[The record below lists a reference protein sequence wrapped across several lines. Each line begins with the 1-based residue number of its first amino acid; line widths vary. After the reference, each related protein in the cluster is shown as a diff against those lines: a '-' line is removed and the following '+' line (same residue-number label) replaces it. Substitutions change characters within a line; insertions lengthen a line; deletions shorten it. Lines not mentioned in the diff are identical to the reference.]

1 MTLEEFQNI
10 LNDNKSVVCKIGA
23 TWCQPCHVL
32 DNTLEEVKKAY
43 CDKVMFLNLDSEEDE
58 EVVTSLRVRNVPTM
72 LYYKDGEAKSKTVG
86 AISKDEIKSH
96 IEEIL

>member
-1 MTLEEFQNI
+1 MTLEEFKNI

-32 DNTLEEVKKAY
+32 DKTLEEVEKEYSSKA
-43 CDKVMFLNLDSEEDE
+43 KFVRLDSEEDE
-58 EVVTSLRVRNVPTM
+58 EVVLSLKVRNVPTM
-72 LYYKDGEAKSKTVG
+72 FYYKDGEAKSKTVG
-86 AISKDEIKSH
+86 VISKDEIKSH